1 MAPSSVVTLVLAGGA
16 GSRLRAL
23 TRDRAKP
30 AVPFGAGYH
39 LVDFALSNAA
49 NSGFRDVWVIQ
60 QFHPVSL
67 GAHLRSGR
75 PWDLDRLDGG
85 LLVLHPS
92 QGTGRDG
99 FHSGTTDALW
109 KQVEPLRRAAPEVT
123 VVVSADAVYR
133 LDYDAIV
140 RDHLAS
146 FAEVTMVTTRVDP
159 RDAGRYGVVE
169 VDDDGA
175 VTAYSHKPED
185 PSSDLVCAEI
195 FVFNTAAL
203 ISRLEAAH
211 EEALTAGDGDPGDL
225 GENVLPAMVAAGHV
239 RQWRHDGYW
248 RDVGTVASYW
258 AGHMDQLGEPPVHE
272 LDVPGWSLRT
282 ASSFSGP
289 ARTGPQAEVTR
300 SLLGRGAVIR
310 GTVEHSVIGPGA
322 VVEHGAVVRDSVIL
336 PGAVVRAG
344 ARVETAV
351 VDSGVEVP
359 IDARIGE
366 HQADADEAT
375 VQVALLWH
383 AQDGPR
389 PSGFTVRAGEMD
401 PPDDE
406 DPRT

>member
-1 MAPSSVVTLVLAGGA
+1 MAPPSVVTVVLAGGA
-16 GSRLRAL
+16 GSRLHAL

-133 LDYDAIV
+133 LDYEAIA

-146 FAEVTMVTTRVDP
+146 FAEVTMVTTRVEP

-195 FVFNTAAL
+195 FVFNTTAL

-225 GENVLPAMVAAGHV
+225 GENVLPAMVAAGHA

-258 AGHMDQLGEPPVHE
+258 AGHMDLLGEPPVHE
-272 LDVPGWSLRT
+272 LDVPGWPLRT

-289 ARTGPQAEVTR
+289 ARTGPKAEVTR
-300 SLLGRGAVIR
+300 SLLGRGAVVL
-310 GTVEHSVIGPGA
+310 GMVEHSVIGPGV

-344 ARVETAV
+344 ARVGTAV

-359 IDARIGE
+359 VDARIGE
-366 HQADADEAT
+366 HQAGAGEAT
-375 VQVALLWH
+375 VQVALLSH

-401 PPDDE
+401 PPVDE